1 MSRSSFNELIGQK
14 TKRALLFA
22 DGSQEGWIESVPAE
36 AYPKLDELLKGVD
49 TQDPVKDS
57 ISGISDFNTCSFRFP
72 KSLDDFG
79 MRNWLAESYGDMY
92 AEYSNNWSE
101 DRSEIVKEQAEIF
114 EQVWESFPVEYGC
127 YLYFMV
133 SEETGVERV
142 VYVGKQFAKSKS
154 GSLRKRY
161 LHHVKYNPNEKTD
174 NWIGDCIN
182 KPSIGP
188 GYLGIRVKSAELRR
202 RGVSKV
208 YWADLMPALSKK
220 MDTDNYQIL
229 QGSIRSIED
238 SFITKKMQSISAA
251 CDAQHFGDPINEK

>member
-1 MSRSSFNELIGQK
+1 MSRSSFNKLVGQNS
-14 TKRALLFA
+14 KRALLFA
-22 DGSQEGWIESVPAE
+22 DGSQKGWIESVPAD
-36 AYPKLDELLKGVD
+36 AYPKLDEMLKGVD
-49 TQDPVKDS
+49 TQDPVKAC
-57 ISGISDFNTCSFRFP
+57 IPGITDFTTCSFRFP

-79 MRNWLAESYGDMY
+79 MRNWLAESYGDLY
-92 AEYSNNWSE
+92 ANYANNWSK
-101 DRSEIVKEQAEIF
+101 DRPEIVREQADIF
-114 EQVWESFPVEYGC
+114 EQVWESFPAEYGC

-133 SEETGVERV
+133 SEDSGEERV

-182 KPSIGP
+182 KPSVGA

-208 YWADLMPALSKK
+208 YWVDFLPALIEK
-220 MDTDNYQIL
+220 MGSDDYQIL

-238 SFITKKMQSISAA
+238 YFITKKMQSISAA
-251 CDAQHFGDPINEK
+251 CDSQYSGDPINEK